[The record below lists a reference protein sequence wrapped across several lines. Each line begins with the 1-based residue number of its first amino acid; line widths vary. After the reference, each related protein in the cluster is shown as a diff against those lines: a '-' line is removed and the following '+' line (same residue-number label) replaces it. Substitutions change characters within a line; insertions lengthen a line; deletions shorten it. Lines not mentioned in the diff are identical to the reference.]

1 MRPPSQPAPHPS
13 TRPLAHLEMLARML
27 CDFTVWSFKV
37 FFASDNGAH
46 SEGGHDHR
54 FFDSTGGL
62 RGYKRRRF
70 RASVSLQCLLEK
82 GFSLVWSRAAWV
94 LVQEYVRRRR
104 AFPNHGTLARRCFGE
119 ISVQLR
125 HAATDMWRR
134 LLQLQASLLVVYQI
148 FRGPF
153 GTCCPQSQRL
163 PGQAFPMAWT
173 GSASCPS

>member
-1 MRPPSQPAPHPS
+1 MTIGSLIPQVVCEA
-13 TRPLAHLEMLARML
+13 TR
-27 CDFTVWSFKV
+27 
-37 FFASDNGAH
+37 GA
-46 SEGGHDHR
+46 
-54 FFDSTGGL
+54 
-62 RGYKRRRF
+62 
-70 RASVSLQCLLEK
+70 ASLQCLLEK